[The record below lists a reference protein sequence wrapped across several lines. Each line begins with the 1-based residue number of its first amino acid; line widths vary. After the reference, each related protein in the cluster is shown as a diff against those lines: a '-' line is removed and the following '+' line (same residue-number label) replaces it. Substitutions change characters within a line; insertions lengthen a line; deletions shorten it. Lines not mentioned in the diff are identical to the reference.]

1 MEKKPG
7 RRAEKSGAFLDDA
20 AVQDRLGCSL
30 HRWRTDFFSARD
42 VRDCADWQAT
52 QRAGLME
59 WSKNLLR
66 STSRIR
72 TAARYGLPG
81 SRRPI
86 ALTGR
91 VRRGGTGYPLSLQLQ
106 GGRAQSAERFCRM
119 TDYRLCKKNFVSYF
133 KN

>member
-20 AVQDRLGCSL
+20 AVQDRLGSARLGSARLGCSL

-59 WSKNLLR
+59 WIKNLLR

-72 TAARYGLPG
+72 TAAR
-81 SRRPI
+81 
-86 ALTGR
+86 
-91 VRRGGTGYPLSLQLQ
+91 
-106 GGRAQSAERFCRM
+106 
-119 TDYRLCKKNFVSYF
+119 
-133 KN
+133 